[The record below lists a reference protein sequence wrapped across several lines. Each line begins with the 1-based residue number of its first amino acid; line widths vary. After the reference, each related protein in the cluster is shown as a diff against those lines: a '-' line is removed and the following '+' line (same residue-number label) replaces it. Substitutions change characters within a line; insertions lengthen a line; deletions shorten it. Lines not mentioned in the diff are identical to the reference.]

1 MEMEAPFD
9 GLLARCN
16 FHLQGLDNFF
26 YTLIN
31 PERRN
36 VCTEKFGGDLV
47 LIPLHRPLSLSLS
60 PPLPPSLSLFRLS
73 TAYFLLVHALLFS
86 NGKFEKSVN

>member
-47 LIPLHRPLSLSLS
+47 LFPLHRPLSLSLS
-60 PPLPPSLSLFRLS
+60 PPLSLPLSLSLDCRLRIFYLF
-73 TAYFLLVHALLFS
+73 TLCYFQT
-86 NGKFEKSVN
+86 VNLKKV